1 MMGSR
6 RGSRPSL
13 KSPKNLKVSNVSN
26 MMALFLLNGGLIL
39 QRPCSRLKVK
49 TPKIHLWP
57 HGKKALL
64 YVGPFEAIFNS
75 DLEWL
80 IVKEL

>member
-13 KSPKNLKVSNVSN
+13 KSPKNLKVSHVSN

-39 QRPCSRLKVK
+39 QRPCSRLRVK
-49 TPKIHLWP
+49 TPKIHL
-57 HGKKALL
+57 
-64 YVGPFEAIFNS
+64 
-75 DLEWL
+75 
-80 IVKEL
+80 

>member
-49 TPKIHLWP
+49 TPKLHLCP

-64 YVGPFEAIFNS
+64 YVEPFEAIFNN

>member
-1 MMGSR
+1 M
-6 RGSRPSL
+6 L
-13 KSPKNLKVSNVSN
+13 KVGRYHPQKIQSSHLKVSNVSN

-49 TPKIHLWP
+49 TPKLHLCP

-64 YVGPFEAIFNS
+64 YVEPFEAIFNS